1 MGNPTTN
8 FGWQMPTAT
17 DLVTDLPADFEVF
30 GQAVDTDF
38 VDLLGGTTG
47 QVLSKTSATDM
58 AFTWIDSDDA
68 NAIQNAIVDAKGDL
82 IGATAADTPSRL
94 AVGTNGQVLTADSAE
109 ATGLKWATPSSGSA
123 MTLVTSGSFSSSSEF
138 NVGTAFSA
146 TYLNYKIVLD
156 ITARS
161 GNLDLNAKMNDD
173 SDHAGR
179 RVIYTD
185 TTTIQQNT
193 SLWKVMV
200 MDGSIGAL
208 DMMIYAPYASEY
220 TKITGLGT
228 ASDVSSL
235 FTGVKTSSASFTS
248 ITFQTSTGNVTG
260 TYRVYGL
267 ANS

>member
-1 MGNPTTN
+1 MTYQSPKHGTQFQELSTGKVPLSWRK
-8 FGWQMPTAT
+8 GEQWQIQQRTSDGKCQPQPIWSLTFRQT
-17 DLVTDLPADFEVF
+17 LKSLDRQLTQTLLI
-30 GQAVDTDF
+30 
-38 VDLLGGTTG
+38 LLGGTTG
-47 QVLSKTSATDM
+47 QVLSKTSGTDL
-58 AFTWIDSDDA
+58 AFTWIDSDDT

-94 AVGTNGQVLTADSAE
+94 AVGTDGQILTADFNGGSWF
-109 ATGLKWATPSSGSA
+109 KW
-123 MTLVTSGSFSSSSEF
+123 
-138 NVGTAFSA
+138 
-146 TYLNYKIVLD
+146 
-156 ITARS
+156 
-161 GNLDLNAKMNDD
+161 
-173 SDHAGR
+173 
-179 RVIYTD
+179 
-185 TTTIQQNT
+185 